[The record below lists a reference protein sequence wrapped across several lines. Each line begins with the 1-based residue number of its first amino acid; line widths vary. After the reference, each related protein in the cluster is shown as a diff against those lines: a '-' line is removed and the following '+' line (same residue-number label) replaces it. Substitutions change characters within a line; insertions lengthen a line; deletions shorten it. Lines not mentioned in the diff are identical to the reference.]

1 MSGIAKN
8 MKNME
13 AAGFGG
19 CDGELENIKV
29 TSTSENKNIDE
40 VRVANPEEEL
50 DDWEREA
57 DEEEQVASAYVED
70 DEEAANVAK
79 QMAEIEAAQKAAL
92 EKRRE
97 AEAKQNAARAKQL
110 RDNKKRAAR
119 KPTLGLGPYTWLD
132 ALARGSDAIITAD
145 LLFKSYRIAVQ
156 KGLMALVGKS
166 REAIS
171 YREGRTFEKMASIG
185 YDGGGEGDETE
196 GNIIKSQEK
205 KLADRLSQIW
215 KTMTTEAKEWAAS
228 VRGEKK
234 MKAAASPSAGQT
246 TSEQKPV
253 SPVQAGQTGPA
264 PNNNMFEDIM
274 GMLARPPR
282 DPRPVQPVQQPVQQ
296 PNERDAGFD
305 RMAKAKADAE
315 TDPRKLICTRPCN
328 EFKTGKPCVHIA
340 GGKRCNWGHSL
351 DRFQPKKC
359 AWPTTCNK
367 WMKRQGA
374 CECAHEVDGVVETPQ
389 AVMERLL
396 ACGSLVKPMPETE
409 PVMVKKPTSPTV
421 AAVQPRMSVDEK
433 RAATHKHREQ
443 LMQMSGGGGVDQ
455 QRRAFVEIRPN
466 VGKAPSENPW
476 SKPVMRMPVKHVE
489 DDIPREKV
497 EPTTVSQSKP
507 VLRCTPAMAAEML
520 LELKKA
526 GIAADTVVLEIIGS
540 N

>member
-29 TSTSENKNIDE
+29 TSASENKNKNMDE
-40 VRVANPEEEL
+40 VRVAKPEVANPEEEL
-50 DDWEREA
+50 DEWELED
-57 DEEEQVASAYVED
+57 DEEEQGAPTYVDD
-70 DEEAANVAK
+70 DEEEQNVRE
-79 QMAEIEAAQKAAL
+79 QLAEIEAARKAAL
-92 EKRRE
+92 TKRRE
-97 AEAKQNAARAKQL
+97 SNAKQDAARAKQL
-110 RDNKKRAAR
+110 RDNKTRAAR

-132 ALARGSDAIITAD
+132 ALVRGKDADIAAD
-145 LLFKSYRIAVQ
+145 ETYQSYGVAMQ

-171 YREGRTFEKMASIG
+171 YRESRTFEKIAAIG

-253 SPVQAGQTGPA
+253 SPVQAGQTESA
-264 PNNNMFEDIM
+264 PNDSMFQNIL

-282 DPRPVQPVQQPVQQ
+282 DPRPAQQPVQQPVQQ

-315 TDPRKLICTRPCN
+315 TDPRKLVCTRPCN
-328 EFKTGKPCVHIA
+328 EFKTGKPCPHRE
-340 GGKRCNWGHSL
+340 GGKHCNWGHSL
-351 DRFQPKKC
+351 DRFRPKKC
-359 AWPTTCNK
+359 AWPTTCNT

-374 CECAHEVDGVVETPQ
+374 CECAHVVNGVVETPR

-396 ACGSLVKPMPETE
+396 ACRSLVKPMPETE
-409 PVMVKKPTSPTV
+409 PVMKKPTSQTV
-421 AAVQPRMSVDEK
+421 AAVQPQMSVDEK

-443 LMQMSGGGGVDQ
+443 LKQMSGGGGGGVYQ
-455 QRRAFVEIRPN
+455 QRRAFVENPPD
-466 VGKAPSENPW
+466 VGKPPSENPW
-476 SKPVMRMPVKHVE
+476 SKPVKH
-489 DDIPREKV
+489 V